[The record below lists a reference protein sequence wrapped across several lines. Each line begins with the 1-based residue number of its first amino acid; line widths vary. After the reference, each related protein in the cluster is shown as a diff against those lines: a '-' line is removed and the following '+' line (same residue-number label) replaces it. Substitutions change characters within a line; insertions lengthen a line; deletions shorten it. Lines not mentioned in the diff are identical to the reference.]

1 MRALPWLVAFL
12 ALAMATLLALRP
24 VQVTVVQPQVKPACW
39 AWLHSCNRRWRA

>member
-24 VQVTVVQPQVKPACW
+24 VQVTVVRAEARPACW
-39 AWLHSCNRRWRA
+39 AWVQDCKQRWRT